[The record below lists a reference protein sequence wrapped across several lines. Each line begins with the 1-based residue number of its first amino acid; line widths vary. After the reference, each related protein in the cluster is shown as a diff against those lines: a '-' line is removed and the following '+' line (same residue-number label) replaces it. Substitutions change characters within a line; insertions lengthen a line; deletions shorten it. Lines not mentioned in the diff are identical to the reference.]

1 MRLVV
6 RGSLGPP
13 RLSDWQGI
21 TGNWAPGGAKVLV
34 ASSARLS
41 RGKLACVALT
51 VCRQRDSF
59 KRWLIGVGG
68 DRPLTD

>member
-21 TGNWAPGGAKVLV
+21 TGNWAPSGAKVLV
-34 ASSARLS
+34 ASPARLS

-59 KRWLIGVGG
+59 KRWLIGARG
-68 DRPLTD
+68 DWPLTD